1 MQTEYHHPSTVFYHQ
16 ISQGANLSELAA
28 KALHRVQRSL
38 QATEITTDI
47 VMSASYSVHFF
58 FLNKPALEENCNQP
72 LHSFSKK
79 VTGIKKAMFY
89 DRNLVTYIACMG

>member
-1 MQTEYHHPSTVFYHQ
+1 
-16 ISQGANLSELAA
+16 
-28 KALHRVQRSL
+28 
-38 QATEITTDI
+38 
-47 VMSASYSVHFF
+47 MSASYSVHFF